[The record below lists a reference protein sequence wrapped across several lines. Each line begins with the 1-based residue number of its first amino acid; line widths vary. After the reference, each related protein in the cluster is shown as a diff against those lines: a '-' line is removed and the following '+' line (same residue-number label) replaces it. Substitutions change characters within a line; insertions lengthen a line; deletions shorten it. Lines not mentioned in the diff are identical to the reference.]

1 MKIIF
6 FIIAYPVKIVKHF
19 FRRKGKIQML
29 KHKHYMNIENMCL
42 KFAEKFLEGDEIIIQ
57 EKITMKKQIRFSASA
72 EIIN

>member
-1 MKIIF
+1 
-6 FIIAYPVKIVKHF
+6 
-19 FRRKGKIQML
+19 ML
-29 KHKHYMNIENMCL
+29 KNKHYMNIENMCL